1 MKGESRGNSLS
12 PAVLILIVFLAPPWL
27 SYKLIQPSRIPPWG
41 RIMVVLEVGV
51 VVDDSVIDNVK
62 CVIRLATT
70 KVSVNPNMQVM

>member
-12 PAVLILIVFLAPPWL
+12 PAVLILIVFLAPPCL

-51 VVDDSVIDNVK
+51 VDDSVIDNIK